1 MSLHRNDEAAMNNPL
16 KILIIEDAPADFLL
30 LERHLR
36 RHGLTTECR
45 RVSRET
51 ELSAALQSEWD
62 VVLSDYNVP
71 GMDFFAT
78 LQHIRAYSPDLP
90 VILVSGSVGEETA
103 VELLRLGMSDFVLKD
118 SLIRLLPAIRRAL
131 DEANER
137 RARRAAETAL
147 HESQVAALEDQYHAR
162 MAALNL
168 MEDAL
173 AARNKAETAYAAL
186 QESEAKYRLLADNA
200 ADCIFWIG
208 PNGHFKYISPAC
220 EHIYGYAPEE
230 FLADPELM
238 ADIIYPDDRAEYQQ
252 YLADNVHTDIV
263 ELEMRILH
271 KDGSVRWISHHCKP
285 IHGENGEYLG
295 RHGANRNITARKQT
309 EQELRDSGER
319 FRVAT
324 ESIRDAFILISGEEG
339 KILLWNPAAEV
350 MFGYTKDE
358 AIGQSLHRLIG
369 PPRFHEASEVGLA
382 HFACTGAGAAVG
394 RTLELPALRRN
405 GEEFSVEL
413 SLSALQ
419 LGGQWHAAGVVRD
432 ITARKQM
439 ERALRKSKDF
449 LQSVMENAPARI
461 FWKDRDSRYLGCNTQ
476 FVKDAGHSCIHDI
489 IGKTDFEM
497 SWKDQAELYRADDK
511 TVMES
516 GTPKLDFEEPQTTP
530 NGNTIWLHTSKV
542 PLRDENNQV
551 IGILGIYADITERK
565 QAEEQLRKL
574 AQAVEQ
580 SPESIIITDLD
591 GNIEYVNEAFAK
603 ISGYPHEEIIGQNT
617 RLLNSGKTPQET
629 YTELWNTISH
639 GQTWKGEFIN
649 KHKDGSEYLEFAIIT
664 PIRQPNGGI
673 THYVA
678 VKEDITEK
686 RCQGAELDQHRHHL
700 EELVASRTAELE
712 SARALADAA
721 NQSKSAFLAN
731 MSHEI
736 RTPMNAIIGLTYL
749 LRQDTPTTQQSVRLD
764 KIDAAA
770 QHLLSIVNDIL
781 DLSKIEAG
789 RLELEQTDF
798 ALEAVLDHISS
809 LIADQSRAKGLT
821 IEVDSNDVPQWLRGD
836 PTRLRQAILNYA
848 GNAVKFTERGVIR
861 LSAKLLEE
869 TAEGLLVRFEVQDTG
884 IGISEEHLPML
895 FEAFAQADV
904 STTRKHG
911 GTGLGLAITRRL
923 ANMMGGETGVESV
936 LGQGST
942 FWFTVRLRRGH
953 GVMSTQT
960 KGKSED
966 AEVMLRRN
974 YAGARLL
981 LAEDNPVN
989 REVALELLHGVG
1001 LSVDTAENGRVVME
1015 KLRSNSYD
1023 LLLIDVQMPEM
1034 DGLAAT
1040 RAIRAQP
1047 CYAPLPIL
1055 AMTANAFDEDRRICL
1070 DAGMNDFVAKPVVPQ
1085 ILYATLLRWLPRP
1098 ERSHP
1103 PADFEVRPAAS
1114 LSVAVVPSRLATI
1127 QGLEAASGLA
1137 VVRNDIIKYQ
1147 HLLHMFADSHR
1158 DDMKQ
1163 VQERLADGDTQQA
1176 QRLAHNLKGVAA
1188 TLGARG
1194 ISDLAAK
1201 LDKALRQNATLAEC
1215 TELARQCDGKL
1226 TQLLQEILAL
1236 PEEVALIGNTECSID
1251 PELSRRV
1258 LTKLESLLAE
1268 DNTSANH
1275 LSRESADLLRAKL
1288 GSRYI
1293 NFTRQIDAFDY
1304 ESALET
1310 LREITKPE

>member
-1 MSLHRNDEAAMNNPL
+1 MNNPL
-16 KILIIEDAPADFLL
+16 KILIIEDVPADFLL

-36 RHGLTTECR
+36 QHGLAAECR
-45 RVSRET
+45 RVSREV
-51 ELSAALQSEWD
+51 ELKTALQSEWD

-71 GMDFFAT
+71 GMDFFET
-78 LQHIRAYSPDLP
+78 LQQIHAYRPDLP

-131 DEANER
+131 EEANER
-137 RARRAAETAL
+137 RARQAAETAL
-147 HESQVAALEDQYHAR
+147 LENQVTALEDQRHAR
-162 MAALNL
+162 LAALNL

-173 AARNKAETAYAAL
+173 AARHRAETAHAAL

-208 PNGHFKYISPAC
+208 PDGCFKYISPAC
-220 EHIYGYAPEE
+220 EQISGYAPEE

-238 ADIIYPDDRAEYQQ
+238 ADMTYPDDRAAYQQ
-252 YLADNVHTDIV
+252 HLANSVHTDRG
-263 ELEMRILH
+263 ELEMRIVH

-285 IHGENGEYLG
+285 IHDVNGEYLG
-295 RHGANRNITARKQT
+295 RHGAKRNITA
-309 EQELRDSGER
+309 
-319 FRVAT
+319 
-324 ESIRDAFILISGEEG
+324 
-339 KILLWNPAAEV
+339 
-350 MFGYTKDE
+350 
-358 AIGQSLHRLIG
+358 
-369 PPRFHEASEVGLA
+369 
-382 HFACTGAGAAVG
+382 
-394 RTLELPALRRN
+394 
-405 GEEFSVEL
+405 
-413 SLSALQ
+413 
-419 LGGQWHAAGVVRD
+419 
-432 ITARKQM
+432 
-439 ERALRKSKDF
+439 
-449 LQSVMENAPARI
+449 
-461 FWKDRDSRYLGCNTQ
+461 
-476 FVKDAGHSCIHDI
+476 
-489 IGKTDFEM
+489 
-497 SWKDQAELYRADDK
+497 
-511 TVMES
+511 
-516 GTPKLDFEEPQTTP
+516 
-530 NGNTIWLHTSKV
+530 
-542 PLRDENNQV
+542 
-551 IGILGIYADITERK
+551 RK

-591 GNIEYVNEAFAK
+591 GNIEYVNEAFSK
-603 ISGYPHEEIIGQNT
+603 ISGYLHEEIIGQNP

-629 YTELWNTISH
+629 FTALWETISQ
-639 GQTWKGEFIN
+639 GQTWKGEFVN
-649 KHKDGSEYLEFAIIT
+649 KRKDGSEYVEFAIIT
-664 PIRQPNGGI
+664 PIRQLNGGI

-686 RCQGAELDQHRHHL
+686 RRQGAELDQHRHHL

-749 LRQDTPTTQQSVRLD
+749 LRQNAPTVEQSLRLD

-770 QHLLSIVNDIL
+770 QHLLSIINDIL

-789 RLELEQTDF
+789 CLELEQTDF

-809 LIADQSRAKGLT
+809 LIAEQSKVKGLT
-821 IEVDSNDVPQWLRGD
+821 IEVSNSGVPLWLRGD
-836 PTRLRQAILNYA
+836 PTRLRQAMLNYA
-848 GNAVKFTERGVIR
+848 GNAVKFTERGTIR
-861 LSAKLLEE
+861 LRAKLLEE
-869 TAEGLLVRFEVQDTG
+869 TGEGLLVRFEVQDTG
-884 IGISEEHLPML
+884 IGIAEEHLPLL

-923 ANMMGGETGVESV
+923 ASMMGGETGVESV
-936 LGQGST
+936 FGQGST

-960 KGKSED
+960 KEKSED

-981 LAEDNPVN
+981 LAEDNPIN

-1001 LSVDTAENGRVVME
+1001 LSVDTAENGRVVMD
-1015 KLRSNSYD
+1015 KLRNNSYD
-1023 LLLIDVQMPEM
+1023 LVLMDVQMPQM

-1070 DAGMNDFVAKPVVPQ
+1070 DAGMNDFVAKPVIPQ
-1085 ILYATLLRWLPRP
+1085 TLYATLLRWLPRP

-1103 PADFEVRPAAS
+1103 PADFELQPPAAT
-1114 LSVAVVPSRLATI
+1114 LSSTDIPSRLATL

-1137 VVRNDIIKYQ
+1137 VIGGDIIKYQ
-1147 HLLHMFADSHR
+1147 RLLRMFADSHSE
-1158 DDMKQ
+1158 DMKQ

-1176 QRLAHNLKGVAA
+1176 QSMAHNLKGVAA
-1188 TLGARG
+1188 TLGASG
-1194 ISDLAAK
+1194 VSDLAAK

-1215 TELARQCDGKL
+1215 TELARQCDVKL
-1226 TQLLQEILAL
+1226 TQLIQEILTL
-1236 PEEVALIGNTECSID
+1236 PEDVSLIGNPECDID
-1251 PELSRRV
+1251 PELNQKV
-1258 LTKLESLLAE
+1258 LTELENLLAE
-1268 DNTSANH
+1268 DNTCANQ
-1275 LSRESADLLRAKL
+1275 LARESADLLRVTL

-1293 NFTRQIDAFDY
+1293 ILMRQIDAFDY
-1304 ESALET
+1304 ESALQT
-1310 LREITKPE
+1310 LREITQT